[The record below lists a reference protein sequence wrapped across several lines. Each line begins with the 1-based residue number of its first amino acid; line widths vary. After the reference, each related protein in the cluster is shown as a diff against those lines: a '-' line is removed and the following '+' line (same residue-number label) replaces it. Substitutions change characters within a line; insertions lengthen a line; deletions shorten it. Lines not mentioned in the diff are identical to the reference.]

1 MVASEASQD
10 WSAFCCLLVSYE
22 LVPRYLYRTL
32 ASCGAAD
39 LAVFFKYRLC
49 WLTNSGSMAKPP
61 SLMRKLSG
69 ASDTGRTESNATDAP
84 PSSSEP
90 SERSDAAAGASSSEP
105 TPAVAR
111 KEASKSEAPAKPWE
125 APAWR
130 AHCAQERE
138 AARQV
143 KPYESD
149 LVDVLGARF
158 GCVASG
164 TERDTTER
172 SDEEMWHDTA
182 SSLTDLKR
190 ACLEYGFSA
199 GGSKEGL
206 AARIYHPDQPDPLP
220 KKRRRQA
227 EILARRRQSVQ

>member
-1 MVASEASQD
+1 
-10 WSAFCCLLVSYE
+10 
-22 LVPRYLYRTL
+22 
-32 ASCGAAD
+32 
-39 LAVFFKYRLC
+39 
-49 WLTNSGSMAKPP
+49 
-61 SLMRKLSG
+61 MRKLSG
-69 ASDTGRTESNATDAP
+69 ASDAGRTESNATDAP

-90 SERSDAAAGASSSEP
+90 AAPAASSD
-105 TPAVAR
+105 TAVAR
-111 KEASKSEAPAKPWE
+111 SEPAPSVARKQESKPEAPTKPWE

-149 LVDVLGARF
+149 MVAGLGARF

-164 TERDTTER
+164 DERSAPER
-172 SDEEMWHDTA
+172 SDEEMWHASA

-190 ACLEYGFSA
+190 ACLEYGISA
-199 GGSKEGL
+199 SGSKESL

-220 KKRRRQA
+220 AKRRRKA
-227 EILARRRQSVQ
+227 EILERRRQSAGE

>member
-1 MVASEASQD
+1 
-10 WSAFCCLLVSYE
+10 
-22 LVPRYLYRTL
+22 
-32 ASCGAAD
+32 
-39 LAVFFKYRLC
+39 
-49 WLTNSGSMAKPP
+49 
-61 SLMRKLSG
+61 MRKLSG
-69 ASDTGRTESNATDAP
+69 ASDAGRTESNATDAP

-90 SERSDAAAGASSSEP
+90 AAPAASSD
-105 TPAVAR
+105 TAVAR
-111 KEASKSEAPAKPWE
+111 SEPAPSVARKQESKPEAPTKPWE

-149 LVDVLGARF
+149 MVAGLGARF

-164 TERDTTER
+164 DERSAPERSDEAER
-172 SDEEMWHDTA
+172 SDEEMWHASA

-190 ACLEYGFSA
+190 ACLEYGISA
-199 GGSKEGL
+199 SGSKESL

-220 KKRRRQA
+220 AKRRRKA
-227 EILARRRQSVQ
+227 EILERRRQSAGE

>member
-1 MVASEASQD
+1 
-10 WSAFCCLLVSYE
+10 
-22 LVPRYLYRTL
+22 
-32 ASCGAAD
+32 
-39 LAVFFKYRLC
+39 
-49 WLTNSGSMAKPP
+49 MAKPP

-69 ASDTGRTESNATDAP
+69 ASDSGRKESNASDAP
-84 PSSSEP
+84 ANEP
-90 SERSDAAAGASSSEP
+90 VGASSSEP
-105 TPAVAR
+105 APVAR
-111 KEASKSEAPAKPWE
+111 KEESKPEAPTKPWE

-220 KKRRRQA
+220 KKRRRSA
-227 EILARRRQSVQ
+227 EILERRRQSVE

>member
-1 MVASEASQD
+1 M
-10 WSAFCCLLVSYE
+10 
-22 LVPRYLYRTL
+22 T
-32 ASCGAAD
+32 
-39 LAVFFKYRLC
+39 
-49 WLTNSGSMAKPP
+49 KPP
-61 SLMRKLSG
+61 ALMRKLSG
-69 ASDTGRTESNATDAP
+69 ASDTVPKESNA
-84 PSSSEP
+84 
-90 SERSDAAAGASSSEP
+90 SDAASGG
-105 TPAVAR
+105 
-111 KEASKSEAPAKPWE
+111 APAPAADAPKPWE

-149 LVDVLGARF
+149 LVEGLGARF

-164 TERDTTER
+164 AERDATERT
-172 SDEEMWHDTA
+172 DEEMWNATA
-182 SSLTDLKR
+182 DSLADLKR

-206 AARIYHPDQPDPLP
+206 AARIYHPDQPDPSP

-227 EILARRRQSVQ
+227 EILERRRGKFRGE

>member
-1 MVASEASQD
+1 
-10 WSAFCCLLVSYE
+10 
-22 LVPRYLYRTL
+22 
-32 ASCGAAD
+32 
-39 LAVFFKYRLC
+39 
-49 WLTNSGSMAKPP
+49 MAKPP

-69 ASDTGRTESNATDAP
+69 ASDSGRKESNASDAP
-84 PSSSEP
+84 ANEP
-90 SERSDAAAGASSSEP
+90 IGASSSEP
-105 TPAVAR
+105 APVAR
-111 KEASKSEAPAKPWE
+111 RESKPEALTKPWE

-149 LVDVLGARF
+149 LVEGLAARY
-158 GCVASG
+158 GCIASG
-164 TERDTTER
+164 GERTAPER
-172 SDEEMWHDTA
+172 SDEDMWHATA
-182 SSLTDLKR
+182 DSLADLKR